1 MLLPLLA
8 SLLLAPPDSTWT
20 KTDTWLLVGTSV
32 AIASDCTSS
41 SMGVEQGKVAEA
53 NLFLPRYPKPAE
65 YAIVCAWSITSV
77 ALISTTLPKKWRRI
91 GLIVL
96 GMIEV
101 AETTRTLVLNPKISI
116 HF

>member
-8 SLLLAPPDSTWT
+8 TLLLAPTDSTWT

-41 SMGVEQGKVAEA
+41 SMGVEQGIVAEG
-53 NLFLPRYPKPAE
+53 NPLMPRYPRPIE
-65 YAIVCAWSITSV
+65 YAIVCAWSITSTV
-77 ALISTTLPKKWRRI
+77 IVSTTLPKKWRRI

-96 GMIEV
+96 GMIEI
-101 AETTRTLVLNPKISI
+101 AETTRTLTMNPKISI